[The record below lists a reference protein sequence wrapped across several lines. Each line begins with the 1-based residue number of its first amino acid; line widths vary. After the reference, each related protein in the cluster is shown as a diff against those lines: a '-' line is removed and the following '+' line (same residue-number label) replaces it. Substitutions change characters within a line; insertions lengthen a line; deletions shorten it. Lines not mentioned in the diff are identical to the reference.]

1 MGTSRILDKVF
12 FYSTSMIENMKDFI
26 RGDISSTIWI
36 SRIQIEESR
45 KIAIVLLEIFSID
58 ELRNKLGDQFYND
71 EI

>member
-26 RGDISSTIWI
+26 RGDISSTTWI

-58 ELRNKLGDQFYND
+58 ELRKKFRSQFYND

>member
-58 ELRNKLGDQFYND
+58 ELRKKFRDQFYND

>member
-1 MGTSRILDKVF
+1 
-12 FYSTSMIENMKDFI
+12 MIENMKDFI
-26 RGDISSTIWI
+26 RGDISSTTWI

-58 ELRNKLGDQFYND
+58 ELRKKFRSQFYND